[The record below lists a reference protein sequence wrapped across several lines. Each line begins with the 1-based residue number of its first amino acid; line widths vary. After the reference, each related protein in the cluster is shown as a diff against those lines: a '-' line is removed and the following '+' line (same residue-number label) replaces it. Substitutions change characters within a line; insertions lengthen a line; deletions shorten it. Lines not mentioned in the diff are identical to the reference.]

1 MTTVDTF
8 VTSEASFMSSAHLI
22 AGERDAI
29 LVDAAF
35 SKSDA
40 QALTRWVK
48 ASGKR
53 LTTVFITH
61 AHPDHFLGLPVIT
74 ESFPGVQ
81 AVATPAVAEEL
92 QKVAPKY
99 HATFAPV
106 YGDDLAADYALA
118 EPLTGS
124 ELDLEGETIKV
135 IEVGAGE
142 ADVSSALYVPS
153 IKAVATGDQVFN
165 GIHVWLV
172 EYRPEGSLEGIRRI
186 REAGPIDVVLPGHG
200 PAGGP
205 ELLDANERYIHD
217 FMDAAAAAASKQ
229 EAVAKMLEAY
239 GDYDLPVILDF
250 GMQAAVEGRSYPD
263 IMQRFLRGES

>member
-22 AGERDAI
+22 SGQQDAI

-74 ESFPGVQ
+74 ESFPGVKV
-81 AVATPAVAEEL
+81 VATPAVAEEL

-205 ELLDANERYIHD
+205 ELFDANERYIHD
-217 FMDAAAAAASKQ
+217 FMDAAATAASKQ